1 MELGKANLG
10 AQMFFDPNAAIT
22 FGHSSVIA
30 SRKFIDNN
38 LGDTVISANLRDFF
52 TYVLTFAVK

>member
-1 MELGKANLG
+1 
-10 AQMFFDPNAAIT
+10 MFFDPNAAIT

-30 SRKFIDNN
+30 SRKFIDIN